1 MKDLGYYFVNHVL
14 NRIPSRKL
22 RMFFYYILSKGR
34 ISFYSSVGLG
44 VKILD
49 IRNVYIGRNSNINFN
64 SLLDGR
70 GAEINIGD
78 NVDIAPY
85 SKIWTLEHNP
95 HDDNYDTISGKV
107 IIDNNAWI
115 GSSTIILPDSHI
127 EEFSI
132 IGAGSTFKGNAEVKT
147 IYLGYKALNKGK
159 REINRSYSLRGI
171 RRFR

>member
-1 MKDLGYYFVNHVL
+1 MKDFAFYFINHIL
-14 NRIPSRKL
+14 NKIPSRKF
-22 RMFFYYILSKGR
+22 RMFFYYIISKGK

-49 IRNVYIGRNSNINFN
+49 IRNIYIGRNSNINFN

-85 SKIWTLEHNP
+85 CKIWTLEHNP

-107 IIDNNAWI
+107 IIDNNVWL
-115 GSSTIILPDSHI
+115 GSSTIILPNSHI
-127 EEFSI
+127 KEFSI
-132 IGAGSTFKGNAEVKT
+132 IGAGSTFKGNTELKT
-147 IYLGYKALNKGK
+147 IYLGYKAVNRGMRKINKAY
-159 REINRSYSLRGI
+159 NLRGI
-171 RRFR
+171 RKCR